1 MDVTPYLHFDG
12 TCEEAMTF
20 YAHVFRTDPPMIFRY
35 KDMPPEDQAQM
46 PGVPETAV
54 MNSVITHPGGRIMA
68 DDVVFEPAAKMAGN
82 SIHLGLPSV
91 AEAHRVF
98 ADLSEGGTVGMPMQA
113 TFWTPAFGTVADR
126 YGTRWMVSVAEGV
139 TA

>member
-1 MDVTPYLHFDG
+1 MHVTPYLHFSG
-12 TCEEAMTF
+12 TCDEAMQF
-20 YAHVFRTDPPMIFRY
+20 YAQVFRTDPPQIFRY

-46 PGVPETAV
+46 PGVPADAV
-54 MNSVITHPGGRIMA
+54 MNASITHPGGMIMA
-68 DDVVFEPAAKMAGN
+68 DDVVFGEPQKMSGS

-98 ADLSEGGTVGMPMQA
+98 DALAQGGEVGMPMQK
-113 TFWTPAFGTVADR
+113 TFWTPAFGTVADK